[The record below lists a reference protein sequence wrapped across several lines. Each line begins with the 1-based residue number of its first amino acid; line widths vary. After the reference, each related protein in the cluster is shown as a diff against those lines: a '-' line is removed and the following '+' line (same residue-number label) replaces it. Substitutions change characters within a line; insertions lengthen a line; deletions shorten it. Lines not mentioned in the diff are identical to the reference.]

1 MTFRKAKMSGIDTSN
16 RDQYRL
22 VELPNGGRSEVWF
35 ERRGERVELHFAN
48 KHSQGSGSSGTDWV
62 RCSQQACLGEA
73 LPQGG
78 ACFAHSTAQQRQS
91 YLNQVRD
98 TARQLSLRGTSISQ
112 QLWDEIVAS
121 SVFEDGRP
129 VVPISLAGSE
139 ISARIR
145 FLERDFDHDVEL
157 SAASVFE
164 GMEYRRC
171 AFNARLIAQHT
182 NFCGPPAFY
191 QCTFKE
197 DVDVSY
203 TQVHPNSVGFEECTF
218 ERSLNADGFS
228 GGGLILSGCTVKG
241 SASFKN
247 SKAHLILN
255 GAQLDGTLDVLD
267 SECIGFTG
275 ERLVLRTAN
284 RLGPF
289 RVASLHLDGATFG
302 SRIHVE
308 VQADIV
314 NLSSAVFEEGGL
326 IVVDRARVN
335 MEQVRLG
342 GPLRV
347 SGTVGS
353 NQKPQVLALRNADA
367 GNMSFAHV
375 DLSRCSFQSAHG
387 LGTIDLES
395 TVLFP
400 SAPWWAGSRRFI
412 ADEYAWRS
420 SAGHAHRVGWKL
432 TDVYVGS
439 SLPSPIRGSSQPVH
453 LQPLEAG
460 QVASIYRDLRRSLEA
475 KSDMPGASD
484 FYYGEMEMRRWS
496 AGRPLLE
503 RILVWCYWLTSGY
516 GLRPGRALMAW
527 LSLVSIGAWSLFRF
541 GIEPPASAQQSIL
554 CAIRATIPGFPTQ
567 PSLTAEGQWIETGL
581 RVFGAILL
589 ALFLLAA
596 RSIVMRKPSE

>member
-1 MTFRKAKMSGIDTSN
+1 MSDIDTSA
-16 RDQYRL
+16 RDRYRL
-22 VELPNGGRSEVWF
+22 LELPNGGQSEVWL
-35 ERRGERVELHFAN
+35 EHKGGRVELRFAH
-48 KHSQGSGSSGTDWV
+48 KHSQGSGGASGSDWV
-62 RCSQQACLGEA
+62 RCCQRACVGEA
-73 LPQGG
+73 LPQGS

-98 TARQLSLRGTSISQ
+98 NTRQLLLRGTSISQ
-112 QLWDEIVAS
+112 QLWDEIAAS
-121 SVFEDGRP
+121 PVFEDGRP

-145 FLERDFDHDVEL
+145 FMEREFDHCIDL
-157 SAASVFE
+157 SGASVFE

-171 AFNARLIAQHT
+171 TFNARFIAPHT
-182 NFCGPPAFY
+182 NFYGPPAFY
-191 QCTFKE
+191 QCTFEE
-197 DVDVSY
+197 DVDASY
-203 TQVHPNSVGFEECTF
+203 TQVNGVSLGFERCIF
-218 ERSLNADGFS
+218 QRSLNADGFS

-267 SECIGFTG
+267 SDCAVFNG
-275 ERLVLRTAN
+275 ERLFLQAAN

-289 RVASLHLDGATFG
+289 RAGSLYLDGASFG
-302 SRIHVE
+302 SRIHIE

-326 IVVDRARVN
+326 ILVDRARVN

-342 GPLRV
+342 GPLWV

-400 SAPWWAGSRRFI
+400 SAPWWAGGRRFI
-412 ADEYAWRS
+412 ADEYAWRRQ
-420 SAGHAHRVGWKL
+420 HRLCAVGWKL
-432 TDVYVGS
+432 ADVYVGS
-439 SLPSPIRGSSQPVH
+439 SLPRPIRGSSQPVH

-484 FYYGEMEMRRWS
+484 FYYGEMEMRRWR
-496 AGRPLLE
+496 ADRPLLE
-503 RILVWCYWLTSGY
+503 HILVWCYWLTSGY
-516 GLRPGRALMAW
+516 GLRPGRALMEW
-527 LSLVSIGAWSLFRF
+527 VFLVLIGAWLLFRF

-554 CAIRATIPGFPTQ
+554 CAIRAAIPGFPTH
-567 PSLTAEGQWIETGL
+567 PSLTAEGQWIEIGL
-581 RVFGAILL
+581 RVLGAIFI